1 MIGINTI
8 ANYRKSTQTNLMKPL
23 APFIQLDPSEKSRP
37 LYRQIYDSIRE
48 SILRGEF
55 HSRMRLP
62 ATRLLADQ
70 LGVSRMTVINAYEQ
84 LFAEGYLE
92 GKTGSGTF
100 VAAQLPEEFFKT
112 PRDPSAEG
120 NGARTARRIP
130 LSDYGRFVGSH
141 LPALLRDHGATR
153 YVPFQHG
160 LGAIDEFPF
169 EIWSKISS
177 RYLKYA
183 KPDSLGYGD
192 PAGYWP
198 LRAAVAAHLRSS
210 RGVRCESEQ
219 VIITGGAQNAIDLIG
234 RILLSPRDK
243 VWLEDPGYL
252 GARDVFTSFGAK
264 VIPVPLDAEGM
275 EIKNALK
282 KPDARL
288 AYVTPSSQFPTG
300 VTMSLSR
307 RMRLLEWARN
317 QDAWIIEDDY
327 DSEYR
332 YAGRPL
338 ASLQGLD
345 DSGRVIYIGTFSKTI
360 FPALRLGCLVV
371 PPDLVDV
378 FAATR
383 ALTDLH
389 SPQIEQAVLAEFIAE
404 GHFERHLRRMRTLYK
419 TRQQILVNEIRKHLN
434 GTIDIAEADAGM
446 HLVGWLPEGVSD
458 KTVSQRASELGLR
471 VAPVSNYSLNSTSR
485 GGLLLGYTA
494 FNEKQIKEGVR
505 KLERVLV
512 EYS

>member
-1 MIGINTI
+1 
-8 ANYRKSTQTNLMKPL
+8 MKTL
-23 APFIQLDPSEKSRP
+23 APFIHLDPSENSRP
-37 LYRQIYDSIRE
+37 LYRQIYDSIRD
-48 SILRGEF
+48 SILCGEF
-55 HSRMRLP
+55 QSRMRLP

-70 LGVSRMTVINAYEQ
+70 LGVSRMTVINAYDQ

-112 PRDPSAEG
+112 PRDTAAEG
-120 NGARTARRIP
+120 NAPGTTRRLP
-130 LSDYGRFVGSH
+130 LSDYGRFVSAH

-169 EIWSKISS
+169 EIWSKIAS

-192 PAGYWP
+192 PAGYRP

-210 RGVRCESEQ
+210 RGVRCEDEQ

-234 RILLSPRDK
+234 RILLGPREK

-252 GARDVFTSFGAK
+252 GARDVFGSFGAK

-275 EIKNALK
+275 DIRNALK

-317 QDAWIIEDDY
+317 HDAWIIEDDY

-371 PPDLVDV
+371 PPDLVDT

-419 TRQQILVNEIRKHLN
+419 TRQQILVSEIRKKLD
-434 GTIDIAEADAGM
+434 GAVDITEADAGM
-446 HLVGWLPEGVSD
+446 HLVGWLPGGVDD
-458 KTVSQRASELGLR
+458 KSISEQSRNFGVR
-471 VAPVSNYSLNSTSR
+471 VAAITNYTLNSRTR
-485 GGLLLGYTA
+485 HGLLLGYTA
-494 FNEKQIKEGVR
+494 FNEKQIKDGVR
-505 KLERVLV
+505 KLEKVLLA
-512 EYS
+512 SI

>member
-1 MIGINTI
+1 
-8 ANYRKSTQTNLMKPL
+8 
-23 APFIQLDPSEKSRP
+23 
-37 LYRQIYDSIRE
+37 
-48 SILRGEF
+48 
-55 HSRMRLP
+55 
-62 ATRLLADQ
+62 
-70 LGVSRMTVINAYEQ
+70 
-84 LFAEGYLE
+84 
-92 GKTGSGTF
+92 
-100 VAAQLPEEFFKT
+100 
-112 PRDPSAEG
+112 
-120 NGARTARRIP
+120 
-130 LSDYGRFVGSH
+130 
-141 LPALLRDHGATR
+141 
-153 YVPFQHG
+153 
-160 LGAIDEFPF
+160 
-169 EIWSKISS
+169 
-177 RYLKYA
+177 
-183 KPDSLGYGD
+183 
-192 PAGYWP
+192 
-198 LRAAVAAHLRSS
+198 
-210 RGVRCESEQ
+210 

-234 RILLSPRDK
+234 RLLLSPRDK

-252 GARDVFTSFGAK
+252 GARDVFDSFGAK

-275 EIKNALK
+275 DIRNALK

-317 QDAWIIEDDY
+317 HDAWIIEDDY

-345 DSGRVIYIGTFSKTI
+345 DSGRVIYVGTFSKTI

-371 PPDLVDV
+371 PPDLVDI
-378 FAATR
+378 FAAAR

-389 SPQIEQAVLAEFIAE
+389 SPQIEQAVLAEFISE

-419 TRQQILVNEIRKHLN
+419 TRQHVLVNEIRKRLD
-434 GTIDIAEADAGM
+434 GAIDITEADAGM
-446 HLVGWLPEGVSD
+446 HRVGWLPEGIND

-471 VAPVSNYSLNSTSR
+471 VAPVSNYSINSTSP

-505 KLERVLV
+505 KLEKVMA
-512 EYS
+512 EYV

>member
-1 MIGINTI
+1 
-8 ANYRKSTQTNLMKPL
+8 MKTL
-23 APFIQLDPSEKSRP
+23 APFIQLDPSENSRP
-37 LYRQIYDSIRE
+37 LYRQIYDSIRD
-48 SILRGEF
+48 SILSGEF
-55 HSRMRLP
+55 QSRMRLP

-70 LGVSRMTVINAYEQ
+70 LGVSRMTVINAYDQ

-112 PRDPSAEG
+112 PRDAAAEG
-120 NGARTARRIP
+120 NTPGTTRRIP
-130 LSDYGRFVGSH
+130 LSDYGRFVTAH

-169 EIWSKISS
+169 EIWSKIAS

-192 PAGYWP
+192 PAGYLP
-198 LRAAVAAHLRSS
+198 LRSAVAAHLRSS
-210 RGVRCESEQ
+210 RGVRCEDEQ

-234 RILLSPRDK
+234 RLLLGPRDK

-252 GARDVFTSFGAK
+252 GARDVFDSFGAK

-275 EIKNALK
+275 DIRNALK

-317 QDAWIIEDDY
+317 HDAWII
-327 DSEYR
+327 S
-332 YAGRPL
+332 
-338 ASLQGLD
+338 
-345 DSGRVIYIGTFSKTI
+345 
-360 FPALRLGCLVV
+360 
-371 PPDLVDV
+371 
-378 FAATR
+378 
-383 ALTDLH
+383 
-389 SPQIEQAVLAEFIAE
+389 E

-419 TRQQILVNEIRKHLN
+419 TRQHVLVNEIRKRLD
-434 GTIDIAEADAGM
+434 GAIDITEADAGM
-446 HLVGWLPEGVSD
+446 HRVGWLPEGVND
-458 KTVSQRASELGLR
+458 KTVSQRASELALR
-471 VAPVSNYSLNSTSR
+471 VAAVSNYSINSTFRS
-485 GGLLLGYTA
+485 GLLLGYTA

-505 KLERVLV
+505 KLEKVMA
-512 EYS
+512 EYV